1 MKNFKSIFRDFSV
14 INKKKLMLRLNIE
27 NFNTKRK
34 SIYSKNNNISEFND
48 GNTIDITETQKEM
61 ELNLDIEMKNLD
73 K

>member
-34 SIYSKNNNISEFND
+34 SIYSKNKNISEFND
-48 GNTIDITETQKEM
+48 GNTIDITESQKEM
-61 ELNLDIEMKNLD
+61 ELNIDIEMKNLD